1 MSRHWNRILDRIWLA
16 LSGAAAIAIMLQLG
30 AQIGARPWSID
41 AVLAA
46 HAAAPASLFRPS
58 PPAGCRDDR

>member
-1 MSRHWNRILDRIWLA
+1 MSRHWDRILDRIWLA

-30 AQIGARPWSID
+30 AQVGARPWSID

-46 HAAAPASLFRPS
+46 HAAAPASLVRPS
-58 PPAGCRDDR
+58 LPAGCRDAR

>member
-1 MSRHWNRILDRIWLA
+1 MSLHWDRILDRIWLA
-16 LSGAAAIAIMLQLG
+16 LSGAAAIAITLQLG
-30 AQIGARPWSID
+30 AQLGARPWSID

-46 HAAAPASLFRPS
+46 RAAAPASLVRPP